1 MTTHRRAPILDF
13 YKEWKTQRR
22 RDKKADHD
30 RRREDR
36 AEKQQTR
43 QRRTLRKTSRN
54 TGPSRL
60 RTAYQAVT
68 ARVHP
73 FTALVVTASMVAAW
87 TGQYQVAIGL
97 GMAAL
102 AFLVPLI
109 TEGATLAFARSAEE
123 AVHEDRPAGMW
134 RLLTVL
140 SAVVAAA
147 LNYYGHT
154 TLPLDQAEGLSGMAL
169 ETAQATYA
177 AQHRPTALIFAFAS
191 LAGLV
196 VWEGSLI
203 AKRRRKR
210 GKTSRQALIAR
221 RRRFGNP
228 LITWQARSLI
238 RRNPALSDEE
248 AFVAA
253 WTLRKGIGP
262 TEKTPREIRRKRRMT
277 YLREQAQAWDGQRRF
292 RRTPAAHTPPAVVA
306 DVLAEESDSP
316 LVRKLYDYLAETDR
330 NGDGGAG
337 SPTANTPPGG
347 GGGGGGG
354 AGGAGTLLPGGGNS
368 APNPGN
374 ERGQSAGQTSSGGI
388 FGRKAKRVTARQ
400 VRLTAGE
407 RKLPYPDRVAA
418 AVKRLT
424 DAGVNVSVEAVRTVA
439 GGRWET
445 AKEALEN
452 LNR

>member
-1 MTTHRRAPILDF
+1 MTTTHRRAPILDF

-36 AEKQQTR
+36 AEKQQFR

-54 TGPSRL
+54 TEPSRL
-60 RTAYQAVT
+60 RTAYLAVT

-87 TGQYQVAIGL
+87 TGQYQAAIGL

-169 ETAQATYA
+169 DTAQTAYA

-238 RRNPALSDEE
+238 RRNPVLSDDE

-262 TEKTPREIRRKRRMT
+262 TEKTPREIRRERRMT

-292 RRTPAAHTPPAVVA
+292 RRTATRANTDPAGRTPPVVVA
-306 DVLAEESDSP
+306 DVPATEEDSP
-316 LVRKLYDYLAETDR
+316 LVRKLYDYLAEADR

-337 SPTANTPPGG
+337 SATTNTPPGG
-347 GGGGGGG
+347 SD
-354 AGGAGTLLPGGGNS
+354 GGGNGAQKS
-368 APNPGN
+368 GK
-374 ERGQSAGQTSSGGI
+374 ESGQSAGQTSSGGI
-388 FGRKAKRVTARQ
+388 FGRKPKRATARQ
-400 VRLTAGE
+400 VRLTTAE
-407 RKLPYPDRVAA
+407 KKLPYPNRVAA
-418 AVKRLT
+418 AVQRLT